1 MANLKTRKVICSV
14 CNGNG
19 FVRVP
24 YEQAREEQWADCNF
38 CNNQGE
44 IEEEIKEDE
53 VEKFRA
59 RLRDSAPYEKR
70 LGDD

>member
-19 FVRVP
+19 FVRIP
-24 YEQAREEQWADCNF
+24 NEQAREEQWADCNF

-44 IEEEIKEDE
+44 IYPDE
-53 VEKFRA
+53 VDNIYIDSDGIH
-59 RLRDSAPYEKR
+59 RLQ
-70 LGDD
+70 